1 MGRRDARKLEMERR
15 DGHDAGQGAVKDKD
29 SEMRES
35 QAVTEKLRQ
44 KGVERQMTLTIQV
57 ECQKEMK
64 KSRRRM
70 RSSQSRTPPP
80 SSHLPN
86 RSSLVKSGKKE
97 KACLGNVKQPL
108 PNFKAGSVSACLLV
122 LPSKPW
128 GSQIFSFNESADAN
142 SYLEA
147 EFY

>member
-57 ECQKEMK
+57 DCQKEMK
-64 KSRRRM
+64 KSRRRT

-97 KACLGNVKQPL
+97 KARVWQRSSGRGGGGPVEGRREEGQMERRLPRQP
-108 PNFKAGSVSACLLV
+108 VSPYLLV
-122 LPSKPW
+122 
-128 GSQIFSFNESADAN
+128 DAP
-142 SYLEA
+142 LTGA
-147 EFY
+147 VG